1 MLHVAAPEE
10 NQARLEFRF
19 VGDECHIRLHRL
31 TRPVQIP
38 YRSFWQVIDSAY
50 LCRTRTDN
58 IKTLYLLFT
67 YCYDISV
74 ILSEAK
80 DLCILLAAPKCR
92 GFRCAQD
99 DIMNLSLRALGVSA
113 VNRLSSAFI
122 HGL

>member
-10 NQARLEFRF
+10 NQSRLEFRL

-38 YRSFWQVIDSAY
+38 CRSFWQVIDSAY
-50 LCRTRTDN
+50 LCRTRTNN

-80 DLCILLAAPKCR
+80 DLCIPAAKRKFTGPS
-92 GFRCAQD
+92 FREGLETRIEGRLQ
-99 DIMNLSLRALGVSA
+99 SPRANCTTIA
-113 VNRLSSAFI
+113 AISSTA
-122 HGL
+122 